1 MPTTVPA
8 LLTDSSGA
16 AFHRGTVERRDLGPR
31 DVAID
36 IAFAGICHSDIHQVR
51 EEWGAAIFPM
61 VPGHEI
67 AGTVSAVGSAVEHY
81 AVGDRVGVGCFVDS
95 CRECEYCLAG
105 EEQFCLKGNV
115 GTYNARGYDGEPTY
129 GGYST
134 RGRRRRA
141 LRAADPGRRSASTSP
156 LRCSAPA
163 SPPTAR
169 SSTGAPGPGKQVAV
183 VGLGGL
189 GHMAVQIAHALGAEV
204 TVLSRTRAKEEDGR
218 RLGADH
224 YVATERARRLK
235 ALRNTFDLIINT
247 VSADVDLDALARTL
261 RVGGSL
267 VYVGAPSERQSFAVF
282 SLIGGRRSVAGS
294 NIGGIRE
301 TQEMLDFCGEH
312 GIGAV
317 IETIARRRGHRG
329 LRPRRRRRGAL
340 PRRDR
345 HRDDPGLTRSRA
357 PLASEPCSAW
367 CSSASSRPRPASGR
381 SPRPPPSCT
390 WPSRRSASSSGG
402 SRTSTAPAS
411 SSAAAGGSC
420 SRRRARPSSPSR

>member
-8 LLTDSSGA
+8 LLSDSVGA
-16 AFHRGTVERRDLGPR
+16 PFHRGTVERRDLGPR

-36 IAFAGICHSDIHQVR
+36 VAFAGICHSDIHQVR
-51 EEWGAAIFPM
+51 EEWGGAIFPM

-67 AGTVSAVGSAVEHY
+67 AGTIAAVGSEVEHY

-134 RGRRRRA
+134 SVVVDERYV
-141 LRAADPGRRSASTSP
+141 LRIPEGIGLDVAAPLLCAGITTYSP
-156 LRCSAPA
+156 LKHW
-163 SPPTAR
+163 
-169 SSTGAPGPGKQVAV
+169 GAGPGKRVAV
-183 VGLGGL
+183 IGLGGL

-204 TVLSRTRAKEEDGR
+204 TVLSRTRSKEEDAL

-224 YVATERARRLK
+224 YVATSEDGALK

-247 VSADVDLDALARTL
+247 VSADVDLDRFLRTL

-267 VYVGAPSERQSFAVF
+267 VYVGAPSDRQSFAVF

-317 IETIARRRGHRG
+317 IETI
-329 LRPRRRRRGAL
+329 GADEVTAAY
-340 PRRDR
+340 DR
-345 HRDDPGLTRSRA
+345 VVEGGVHYRVVIDTA
-357 PLASEPCSAW
+357 TI
-367 CSSASSRPRPASGR
+367 PA
-381 SPRPPPSCT
+381 
-390 WPSRRSASSSGG
+390 
-402 SRTSTAPAS
+402 
-411 SSAAAGGSC
+411 
-420 SRRRARPSSPSR
+420 